1 MKTQWQTGR
10 LVSAL
15 ATDLLEKTTQSVILL
30 VLSHDLL
37 HQQVTMFGR
46 NSKLEKLK
54 TDRGQ
59 KRREVSNV
67 PSTPYQ
73 FDVVALFLPSPPH
86 AIHSPKLKCLKR

>member
-1 MKTQWQTGR
+1 MFQESSLAMKTQWQTGR

-59 KRREVSNV
+59 KYKTKPGIILTAE
-67 PSTPYQ
+67 
-73 FDVVALFLPSPPH
+73 DE
-86 AIHSPKLKCLKR
+86 